1 MISHRSPSTLAW
13 LSVALAS
20 GCTHIT
26 HPARVLPGRSVDLA
40 LGRVHDDY
48 TEGRLVR
55 EPEPAPDFTVGQIHL
70 REGWVFPSGRGLQL
84 ELAGQRRWRE
94 NQFANNSVKTSLSI
108 WVDLYA
114 QVVASAPIDAGI
126 GLMVG
131 TDPLLYFMIGKRF
144 APSANWSIDVAG
156 GSRIGYYQS
165 LSIGA
170 GQDDVRLEPF
180 ANLAV
185 TLDRFRLGMFADT
198 VVFGSGEIK
207 LCDDACF
214 RDSLV
219 TGQFAVGAFVGYL
232 LN

>member
-1 MISHRSPSTLAW
+1 MISRRSPWALACM
-13 LSVALAS
+13 SVALGS

-40 LGRVHDDY
+40 LGWVHDDY

-55 EPEPAPDFTVGQIHL
+55 QQEPAPDFTVGQIHL

-84 ELAGQRRWRE
+84 ELAGQSRWRE
-94 NQFANNSVKTSLSI
+94 NQFANNSVKTSLSV

-114 QVVASAPIDAGI
+114 QVLAEPIDAGI
-126 GLMVG
+126 GLLVG
-131 TDPLLYFMIGKRF
+131 TDPLIYFMVGKRF

-165 LSIGA
+165 LSFGA

-185 TLDRFRLGMFADT
+185 TFDRFRLGVFADT
-198 VVFGSGEIK
+198 IVFGSGEIK

-219 TGQFAVGAFVGYL
+219 TGQFAFGAFVGYL